1 MIKHLFINNFA
12 IIENTDIEFQD
23 GLNIITGETGAG
35 KSIVIEAI
43 SLALG
48 ARADSS
54 FVRTGKSKAV
64 IQLAADLDD
73 EEIVLT
79 REISANGKNLCRE
92 NGRLVTLGELAET
105 AGRIADIH
113 GQYDNQKLLDPANHL
128 HMVDRY
134 AASQIEPIRK
144 AFQSAYQEYKDA
156 RLTLDGILKS
166 EQENLRKKDFYQF
179 ELAEIENAQLSPG
192 EDEELTERI
201 SLLQNSEK
209 IFAGIGEAYGLLDDN
224 DQNVLSALGSARQAL
239 DGIRSY
245 SKVLSEAADTLDD
258 TYYRLQ
264 DVTGQLAA
272 IREQSTFDPGELDHA
287 IERLDLVEKEKKKY
301 GPTIEEVLAREAEL
315 SEALDQIENIDAV
328 KEKAQLTVQKKLA
341 DLKAQAALLT
351 ESRKLSADRL
361 AAAIEAELH
370 DLNFNHA
377 VLTIQISPAPAI
389 GPDGADQAEILLS
402 TNPGE
407 PVKPLIKVAS
417 GGEISRIMLA
427 IRKITGTDDGV
438 PTMIFDEIDAGISG
452 ITASVVGRKLKQIAE
467 DRQIICIT
475 HLPQI
480 AAAGDANYRIYKE
493 SDSEQTYT
501 HVEPLSTDE
510 TVREIARLLGGDMIT
525 ETTLASAEELLT
537 KNR

>member
-287 IERLDLVEKEKKKY
+287 IERLDLVEKVKKKY
-301 GPTIEEVLAREAEL
+301 GPTIEEVLARESEL

-402 TNPGE
+402 TTPGE